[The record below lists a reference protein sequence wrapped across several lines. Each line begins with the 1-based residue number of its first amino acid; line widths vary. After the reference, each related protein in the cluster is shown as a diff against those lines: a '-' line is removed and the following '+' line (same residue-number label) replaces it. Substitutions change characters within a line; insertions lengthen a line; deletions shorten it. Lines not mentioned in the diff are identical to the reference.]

1 MLPNPAQPTR
11 PERAPLIANYV
22 GRSSLALTMEHC
34 KRWRLVAEVLIGGA
48 LAVFAVSCCSSD
60 HHRQVSGAEF
70 LELARAPMGS
80 ALHTSFVGATSKRA
94 YLSVWSA
101 MPSSPFGGE
110 DIYSCAL
117 SDLPQETVVQ
127 IRAGQNPWPK

>member
-1 MLPNPAQPTR
+1 MSKD
-11 PERAPLIANYV
+11 V
-22 GRSSLALTMEHC
+22 GRSSLALTMAHC
-34 KRWRLVAEVLIGGA
+34 KRWRLVAEVLIAGA
-48 LAVFAVSCCSSD
+48 LTVFAASCCMSD
-60 HHRQVSGAEF
+60 RHRQVRGAEF
-70 LELARAPMGS
+70 LQLAHAPIGS
-80 ALHTSFVGATSKRA
+80 AFHTSFIGATTSRA

-101 MPSSPFGGE
+101 MPASLGGGE